1 MTSAGTRHL
10 LVCRTRVEVTAH
22 PQPLA
27 GEPEV
32 GGREPMIPPSAFR
45 ALGRGFE
52 SCRGLNAS
60 ERQKRWSFSLR
71 GEGSAAGF
79 RSMDGSDGIA
89 HK

>member
-1 MTSAGTRHL
+1 
-10 LVCRTRVEVTAH
+10 
-22 PQPLA
+22 
-27 GEPEV
+27 
-32 GGREPMIPPSAFR
+32 MIPPSAFR